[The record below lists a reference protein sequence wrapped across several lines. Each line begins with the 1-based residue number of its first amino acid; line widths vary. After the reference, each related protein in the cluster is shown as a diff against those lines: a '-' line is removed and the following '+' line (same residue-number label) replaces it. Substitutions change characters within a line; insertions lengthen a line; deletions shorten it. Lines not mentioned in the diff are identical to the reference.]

1 MQIFVNVTQE
11 ISDITLHSKEIQILS
26 SSFETSS
33 GESIEVDEVA
43 YKPKQSTVCSSTC
56 NRPWISDY
64 Y

>member
-43 YKPKQSTVCSSTC
+43 YNRKLSTVCSSTC